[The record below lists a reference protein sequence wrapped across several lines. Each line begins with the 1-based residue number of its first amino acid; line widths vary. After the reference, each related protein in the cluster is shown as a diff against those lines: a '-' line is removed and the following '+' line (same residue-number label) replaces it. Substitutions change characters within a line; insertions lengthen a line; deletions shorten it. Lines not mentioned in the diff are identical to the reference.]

1 MANREVIIADET
13 ETLDIELSK
22 DLLDENRRLAAQ
34 LRKTFDENGIAVIDV
49 MGSIGAGKTS
59 LIEAIVDR
67 LISKYKIAVIAGDVA
82 TTIDADRVL
91 KHGAKTVQINTGKEC
106 HLDANMIGKAIKKT
120 DLNELD
126 IIFIENVGNLICPAD
141 YPLGAQKRV
150 VVISV
155 TEGPYMVVKH
165 PLIFREADILA
176 INKIDLAEIMGV
188 DVEKLVKEAKT
199 LNPRIKVVRTSVR
212 EKIGL
217 DDLVNILNL

>member
-1 MANREVIIADET
+1 MDSREVIMADET

-34 LRKTFDENGIAVIDV
+34 LRKTFDENSITVIDV

-59 LIEAIVDR
+59 LIEAAVDR
-67 LISKYKIAVIAGDVA
+67 LISKYRIAVIAGDVA

-106 HLDANMIGKAIKKT
+106 HLDANMIGKAIEKT
-120 DLNELD
+120 DLNQLD

-165 PLIFREADILA
+165 PLIFKEANILA
-176 INKIDLAEIMGV
+176 INKIDLAEIMRV
-188 DVEKLVKEAKT
+188 DVETLVNEAKT
-199 LNPRIKVVRTSVR
+199 LNPRIEVVRTSAR